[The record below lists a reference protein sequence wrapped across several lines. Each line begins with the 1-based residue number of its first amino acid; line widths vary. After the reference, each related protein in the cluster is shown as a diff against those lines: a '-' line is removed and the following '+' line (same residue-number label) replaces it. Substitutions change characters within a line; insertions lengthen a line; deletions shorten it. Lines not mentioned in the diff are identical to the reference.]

1 VSVYPSRSSTGR
13 TEHVAANDE
22 AARVLASLWDLIGA
36 QQWDRISELL
46 DAEVRI
52 SYVHT
57 GEVFDGEGFVRLN
70 RDYPGSWHV
79 DVLDT
84 VADGHRAVSRARL
97 SDGQETY
104 WVASFATTRDGRITE
119 LTEVWTDGG
128 QEPPPGRRG
137 S

>member
-1 VSVYPSRSSTGR
+1 MAV
-13 TEHVAANDE
+13 HDE
-22 AARVLASLWDLIGA
+22 AAQALSGLWELIGS
-36 QQWDRISELL
+36 QQWDRISDVL
-46 DAEVRI
+46 DPDVRI

-70 RDYPGSWHV
+70 REYPGTWHV
-79 DVLDT
+79 DVLDM
-84 VADGHRAVSRARL
+84 VGDGQRAVSRARL
-97 SDGQETY
+97 RGGQETY

-128 QEPPPGRRG
+128 QEPPPSRRG